1 MLVRNLAEL
10 RSAGIDD
17 AAHHAVAF
25 LTGAGVDAAWLHI
38 DADCLDDDVMP
49 AVDWRDEGGMTA
61 GELISLG
68 RLLLESGLVT
78 GMDVT
83 IYNPGLDTSELTA
96 GRVLVDV
103 LEGILQ

>member
-10 RSAGIDD
+10 RSAGIED

-38 DADCLDDDVMP
+38 DADCLADDVMP
-49 AVDWRDEGGMTA
+49 AVDWRDEGGMTPD
-61 GELISLG
+61 ELISLG
-68 RLLLESGLVT
+68 RLVLESELVI

-83 IYNPGLDTSELTA
+83 IYNPGLDTNDLTA
-96 GRVLVDV
+96 GRLLADV
-103 LEGILQ
+103 IERILR

>member
-10 RSAGIDD
+10 RSAGIED
-17 AAHHAVAF
+17 AAHHAAAF
-25 LTGAGVDAAWLHI
+25 LAGARVDAVWLHI

-49 AVDWRDEGGMTA
+49 AVDWRDPGGMTA
-61 GELISLG
+61 DELTHLS
-68 RLLLESGLVT
+68 RLLLKTGLVV

-96 GRVLVDV
+96 GRLLTDIIGRVLR
-103 LEGILQ
+103 